1 MRRESSMKL
10 TAQPGIPATGPNPV
24 GSPVTRRGRRALDL
38 WKLLAALYA
47 GILSGSAAVSISP
60 IVTNSPAV
68 ARSVTGE
75 GVTASPIFS
84 ADGQWLFFASSAPD
98 LVDPRPRFNGLS
110 TYRRNLE
117 TGVQQL
123 LLPQADDRN
132 LPLSVSADGNRVL
145 IRTDASNLVSNTPA
159 APSQLVLLTVDT
171 GVITP
176 ISFDSVP
183 LTGTRG
189 SGDGLAGN
197 AAMSKDGRW
206 VVFESAASNLVPES
220 TNSFYKLIFL
230 DALQGTRQILYP
242 FWGRPNDY
250 LPELM
255 ALSDDGKTILI
266 NTTSSQ
272 SPLFL
277 NNEVQET
284 SLHIYKTTDG
294 TVQKL
299 TIPSGKESFR
309 GIAPV
314 SFASLSP
321 DGGSV
326 LARVGFLS
334 QSGTNRIGGAAS
346 GAVVHWNLATGKA
359 TVIDPGW
366 PTTTLGSDFALRTDP
381 SLDPAL
387 SDDGLAVLFHYPN
400 RNDAKKATELRWWS
414 AQTGVR
420 SLSALVT
427 SGTETPTNSIYW
439 PQDAAL
445 VGVGEEASIIYTAA
459 LEDDAIAPRGFFR
472 RRLSSGATTAL
483 VQASNGS
490 PNPLQTIS
498 YAVGPQAEWLA
509 LTSDSST
516 VVEPDR
522 NRAADLFLLH
532 LANRSSVAVNSRSD
546 PAERATRFSA
556 SQFTRGGLSAN
567 GRWTVF
573 TSDHETLVTNDFNLV
588 ADVFLQ
594 DAESGRNTLVSVGTN
609 GSAANRAALDPI
621 LSADGRAVVFSSAA
635 SDLVPGT
642 NNQQSH
648 LYYRDLLTQRTLRI
662 THLFNSSAPASLG
675 GTLPAISADGNYV
688 AYYSDATNLVSGTA
702 AIQTRRLY
710 LYQSDLQQNS
720 LLQLPSTAPNAS
732 LRPSISGNGSTIA
745 VMTGIPSAPQ
755 NLIIFANYSLAPT
768 RYLPGSASACAVSAD
783 GRRVA
788 YSDGTN
794 VFAIDAVGSSP
805 PVVLYHRESKAAF
818 SELQFASTG
827 RELLVV
833 DGYGSSERRSP
844 QIHVVPVLGGLTE
857 TLIYPVLS
865 ESSSGQTPAP
875 MAVGAWM
882 SGDSRWVVTR
892 TQPLDFSPRNLWATS
907 LEIQDRDTGTRQSV
921 FTNLAPRQAGVDL
934 AADGRVLVFA
944 SQSGSDSTEIHRVT
958 LTPESVP
965 LDADADGLPDVWE
978 RRHFHTLQFGP
989 NDDVDRDGADNLA
1002 EYLAGTSPVVAP
1014 HEVSLSRQ
1022 FGGADSWIQLDLKTT
1037 ANAELRVFSRPD
1049 LATPW
1054 TLTRSQLM
1062 GAGASVQV
1070 VEPIKYDVES
1080 KFLKFEIE

>member
-1 MRRESSMKL
+1 MRSEQS
-10 TAQPGIPATGPNPV
+10 GIEVTGPNLV
-24 GSPVTRRGRRALDL
+24 GSPPLHKERRALGI
-38 WKLLAALYA
+38 WKLLAAFYA
-47 GILSGSAAVSISP
+47 VILSGSAAVSVSP

-84 ADGQWLFFASSAPD
+84 ADGKWLFFASSAPD
-98 LVDPRPRFNGLS
+98 LVDQRPRFNGLS
-110 TYRRNLE
+110 SYRRNLA
-117 TGVQQL
+117 TGVDQL

-183 LTGTRG
+183 KIGTRG

-197 AAMSKDGRW
+197 GAMSKDGRW
-206 VVFESAASNLVPES
+206 VVFESAASNLIPEP
-220 TNSFYKLIFL
+220 TNSFYKLILL
-230 DALQGTRQILYP
+230 DAFQGTRQLFYP
-242 FWGRPNDY
+242 FGGRANEY

-255 ALSDDGKTILI
+255 GLSDDGKTILI

-277 NNEVQET
+277 TNEFQET
-284 SLHIYKTTDG
+284 SLHIYKMTDG

-299 TIPSGKESFR
+299 TIPAGKESFR
-309 GIAPV
+309 GIASV

-321 DGGSV
+321 DGESV
-326 LARVGFLS
+326 LARVGLLS
-334 QSGTNRIGGAAS
+334 QFGTNRLEGAAS
-346 GAVVHWNLATGKA
+346 GAVVHWNLATGKT
-359 TVIDPGW
+359 TVIDEGW
-366 PTTTLGSDFALRTDP
+366 PTTTTLGNDFGLRTNP
-381 SLDPAL
+381 SFDPAL
-387 SDDGLAVLFHYPN
+387 SDDGLAVLFHYPD
-400 RNDAKKATELRWWS
+400 RDDAKKATELRWWS
-414 AQTGVR
+414 AKTGVQ
-420 SLSALVT
+420 SLTALVT

-439 PQDAAL
+439 PQDVAL
-445 VGVGEEASIIYTAA
+445 VGIGEEASIIYTAA
-459 LEDDAIAPRGFFR
+459 LEDDPNAPRSLFR
-472 RRLSSGATTAL
+472 RGLSSGSTTAL

-490 PNPLQTIS
+490 PKPLETIS
-498 YAVGPQAEWLA
+498 YAVGPQADWLA

-522 NRAADLFLLH
+522 NRTTDLFLLNI
-532 LANRSSVAVNSRSD
+532 ANRSVLPVNSRSEST
-546 PAERATRFSA
+546 ERTPRFSG

-573 TSDHETLVTNDFNLV
+573 TSDHETLVTNDFNL
-588 ADVFLQ
+588 AIDVFLQ
-594 DAESGRNTLVSVGTN
+594 DAETGRNTLVSVGTN
-609 GSAANRAALDPI
+609 GAAANRAAVEPI

-702 AIQTRRLY
+702 AIPGRRLY
-710 LYQSDLQQNS
+710 VYQSDLQQNS

-745 VMTGIPSAPQ
+745 VMTGIPTAPQ
-755 NLIIFANYSLAPT
+755 DLIIFANYSLAPT
-768 RYLPGSASACAVSAD
+768 RVLPGAGNACAVSAD
-783 GRRVA
+783 GRKVA
-788 YSDGTN
+788 YSDGTS
-794 VFAIDAVGSSP
+794 VFAIDAVGSAP
-805 PVVLYHRESKAAF
+805 PVVLYRREFKAAF

-833 DGYGSSERRSP
+833 DAYGASERRSP

-857 TLIYPVLS
+857 TLSYPVVP
-865 ESSSGQTPAP
+865 ESNTGPTPAP

-892 TQPLDFSPRNLWATS
+892 TQPLDFSPRNLWETS

-921 FTNLAPRQAGVDL
+921 FTNLAPWHTGVDL

-944 SQSGSDSTEIHRVT
+944 SQSGSESTEIHRVT
-958 LTPESVP
+958 FTPESVP

-978 RRHFHTLQFGP
+978 RRHFHTLQFGSG
-989 NDDVDRDGADNLA
+989 DDVDGDGFDNLA

-1014 HEVSLSRQ
+1014 HQVSLTRQ

-1054 TLTRSQLM
+1054 SLIRSQLM

-1070 VEPIKYDVES
+1070 VEPIETAVES